1 MDPTE
6 GYGRQFPTRGRQTP
20 AVFVP
25 EFWSLATLET
35 LAASSAPVAAGQA
48 RLHGCNR
55 KVTIATV
62 SESLN
67 QGPTVKL
74 RALITID
81 IDAEDFIAAAD
92 HQRRIAT
99 LIEGLKG
106 AYEQADL
113 SFRER
118 RPRPLAAYGRPPLT
132 VRQGTGRLHD
142 YDEL

>member
-1 MDPTE
+1 
-6 GYGRQFPTRGRQTP
+6 
-20 AVFVP
+20 
-25 EFWSLATLET
+25 LATLT
-35 LAASSAPVAAGQA
+35 PLAATTTPVAARNA
-48 RLHGCNR
+48 RLRRCNCN
-55 KVTIATV
+55 VEIATAWKAV
-62 SESLN
+62 
-67 QGPTVKL
+67 VKL

-99 LIEGLKG
+99 LIEELKD

-118 RPRPLAAYGRPPLT
+118 RPRALQSFGRPIPP

-142 YDEL
+142 YEDV

>member
-1 MDPTE
+1 M
-6 GYGRQFPTRGRQTP
+6 
-20 AVFVP
+20 
-25 EFWSLATLET
+25 
-35 LAASSAPVAAGQA
+35 
-48 RLHGCNR
+48 
-55 KVTIATV
+55 
-62 SESLN
+62 
-67 QGPTVKL
+67 KL

-92 HQRRIAT
+92 HQRRIAG
-99 LIEGLKG
+99 LIADLMG

-118 RPRPLAAYGRPPLT
+118 RPRPERSFGRPPPG